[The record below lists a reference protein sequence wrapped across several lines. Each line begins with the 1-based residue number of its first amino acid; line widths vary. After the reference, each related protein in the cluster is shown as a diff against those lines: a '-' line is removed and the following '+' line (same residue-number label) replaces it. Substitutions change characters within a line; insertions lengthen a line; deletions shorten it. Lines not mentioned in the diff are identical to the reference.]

1 LGGGEILSEE
11 RGSATVELF
20 LVLPIAILV
29 VVASIQ
35 LIGVARARIELQGA
49 VREGAR
55 VAATTPDPAKAVEAV
70 LASLTPSMRDLA
82 RVSVARPSRAGA
94 VATVTVSMRHAL
106 GQPFPS
112 SVGVDLSARATMRTE
127 R

>member
-1 LGGGEILSEE
+1 M
-11 RGSATVELF
+11 TVELF
-20 LVLPIAILV
+20 LVLPIVIMVL
-29 VVASIQ
+29 VASIQ

-55 VAATTPDPAKAVEAV
+55 VAATTPDPAKAVDAV
-70 LASLTPSMRDLA
+70 LAALAPEIRDGA
-82 RVSVARPSRAGA
+82 RVSVERPSRVGA
-94 VATVTVSMRHAL
+94 MAQVTVSIRHSL

-112 SVGVDLSARATMRTE
+112 GLGVDLSARATMRTE

>member
-1 LGGGEILSEE
+1 V
-11 RGSATVELF
+11 TVELF
-20 LVLPIAILV
+20 LVLPIAVLV
-29 VVASIQ
+29 LVASIQ

-70 LASLTPSMRDLA
+70 LAALSPEMRERA
-82 RVSVARPSRAGA
+82 RVSVERPSRVGA
-94 VATVTVSMRHAL
+94 VATVTISMRHGL

-112 SVGVDLSARATMRTE
+112 GLGVDLSARAMMRIE

>member
-1 LGGGEILSEE
+1 V
-11 RGSATVELF
+11 TVELF

-29 VVASIQ
+29 LVASIQ

-55 VAATTPDPAKAVEAV
+55 VAATTPDPARAVEAV
-70 LASLTPSMRDLA
+70 LAALTPEVREGA
-82 RVSVARPSRAGA
+82 RVSVERPSRVGA
-94 VATVTVSMRHAL
+94 VATVTVSMRHVL
-106 GQPFPS
+106 GQPFPTAL
-112 SVGVDLSARATMRTE
+112 GVDLSARATMRIE

>member
-1 LGGGEILSEE
+1 M
-11 RGSATVELF
+11 TVELF
-20 LVLPIAILV
+20 LVLPIALLV
-29 VVASIQ
+29 LVASIQ

-55 VAATTPDPAKAVEAV
+55 VAATTPDPSRAVEAV
-70 LASLTPSMRDLA
+70 LAALSPGMREAA
-82 RVSVARPSRAGA
+82 RVSVERPSRVGA
-94 VATVTVSMRHAL
+94 VATVTISIRHHL

-112 SVGVDLSARATMRTE
+112 SLGVDLSARATMRVE

>member
-1 LGGGEILSEE
+1 MEF
-11 RGSATVELF
+11 F
-20 LVLPIAILV
+20 LVLPIVILV

-35 LIGVARARIELQGA
+35 LVGVARARIEMQGA

-70 LASLTPSMRDLA
+70 LAALAPEMRQGA
-82 RVSVARPSRAGA
+82 RVSVERPSRVGA
-94 VATVTVSMRHAL
+94 VASVSLSMRYAL
-106 GQPFPS
+106 GRPFPP
-112 SVGVDLSARATMRTE
+112 SVGVELSARATMRTE